1 MKRLA
6 WTAIAATLALT
17 PALAP
22 TAAQARWIATWAAS
36 PVKPS
41 PGAGPIPGTPSFA
54 NVTIRQTLRVSAGG
68 KSLRIRLSNAYG
80 TAPLA
85 IGAARVALLGV
96 DGRERP
102 GTSRWLTFAG
112 ARTATIPAGAPFVS
126 DAAALAVPTLGK
138 VTVSL
143 YLPGATGPC
152 TCHDVGL
159 EPTEISA
166 PGNFAAAPFQPAA
179 RSQTRAFLTAI
190 EVDAA
195 ATART
200 VVTLG
205 DSITDG
211 VGSTAGTDRRWPDLL
226 AERLNAHGAAEW
238 GVANAGISGN
248 RVLNDGAG
256 ISALARLDSDVLA
269 LPGVSAIILL
279 EGVNDLGLSFGKI
292 EGPFATMMNVGAKDR
307 VDAAAIIAGYRQIID
322 RAHAHG
328 IRVIGA
334 TILPYKGVDYWS
346 PAGEA
351 ARAEINRFIR
361 SGGAFDGVIDFDAAT
376 RDPADPQAM
385 REGFHFG
392 DHLHGSDAGYK
403 AMADAI
409 DLRLL
414 GR

>member
-1 MKRLA
+1 MKRMMWAALA
-6 WTAIAATLALT
+6 I
-17 PALAP
+17 ALAP
-22 TAAQARWIATWAAS
+22 AAAQAKWITTWAAS
-36 PVKPS
+36 PVNPL
-41 PGAGPIPGTPSFA
+41 PVMGPMPATPSFS
-54 NVTIRQTLRVSAGG
+54 NVTVRQTLRVSAGG
-68 KSLRIRLSNAYG
+68 KALRIRLSNAYG

-85 IGAARVALLGV
+85 IGAARIALLGS
-96 DGRERP
+96 DGKELA
-102 GTSRWLTFAG
+102 GSSRWLTFAG
-112 ARTATIPAGAPFVS
+112 ARSATIPVGAPFVS
-126 DAAALAVPTLGK
+126 DAVPLAVPTLGK
-138 VTVSL
+138 LALSL
-143 YLPGATGPC
+143 YLPGETGPC
-152 TCHDVGL
+152 TCHAVGL
-159 EPTEISA
+159 EPTELSA
-166 PGNFAAAPFQPAA
+166 PGNFAAAPFPPASK
-179 RSQTRAFLTAI
+179 SQARAFVAAV
-190 EVDAA
+190 EVDAP

-200 VVTLG
+200 VVALG

-211 VGSTAGTDRRWPDLL
+211 VGSTAGADRRWPDLL
-226 AERLNAHGAAEW
+226 AQRLNAKGGAPW

-248 RVLNDGAG
+248 RVLNDGMG
-256 ISALARLDSDVLA
+256 ISALARLDADVFA

-279 EGVNDLGLSFGKI
+279 EGVNDLGLSFGKM
-292 EGPFATMMNVGAKDR
+292 EGPFAKLLNLGAKDQ
-307 VDAAAIIAGYRQIID
+307 VDAKAIIAGYRQIIE

-334 TILPYKGVDYWS
+334 TILPYKGAGYWS

-361 SGGAFDGVIDFDAAT
+361 SGGAFDGVVDFDAAT
-376 RDPADPQAM
+376 RDPANPQAM